1 MKKIGVMLALL
12 FALSFISYAIAESQ
26 IDSSKVHF
34 YMYGASYCPHCRKMK
49 EEIPKLFGKDSLTYY
64 ELVGNEENSKLFSEL
79 YQLTGIS
86 GVPAIGIAY
95 KGKLYAVIEGEF
107 NVSATPL
114 IIQDAQKNGGLILVV
129 GGKAYLIKN
138 QTHIQKLQT
147 LFIEHKSVFEAPSTN
162 SSSPQS
168 STATENSSTAP
179 SASSTTSSGRKTC
192 GPALILLLA
201 PLPLLLRK
209 RR

>member
-1 MKKIGVMLALL
+1 MKKIGVLLALL
-12 FALSFISYAIAESQ
+12 FALSFVSYAVAETQ
-26 IDSSKVHF
+26 IDTSKIHF
-34 YMYGASYCPHCRKMK
+34 YMYGASSCPHCRRMK
-49 EEIPKLFGKDSLTYY
+49 AEIPEVFGKDSLTYY
-64 ELVGNEENSKLFSEL
+64 ELVGNEENSKLFNEL

-147 LFIEHKSVFEAPSTN
+147 LFIEHKSVFESPGTNTN
-162 SSSPQS
+162 SNSSAPQS
-168 STATENSSTAP
+168 STATG
-179 SASSTTSSGRKTC
+179 STTSSGGKTC